1 MARRASRSAH
11 SGRFVKR
18 STAQHR
24 PRTTSTERVG
34 AGSSNRRAV
43 HRSTITGQFVTKATA
58 ARHEGTT
65 IRQMV

>member
-1 MARRASRSAH
+1 MARRASRSAR

-18 STAQHR
+18 STARHR

-34 AGSSNRRAV
+34 RGTSNKRSV
-43 HRSTITGQFVTKATA
+43 HRSTVTGRFVTQSTA
-58 ARHEGTT
+58 ARHKSTT